1 LTATQ
6 ALTINITD
14 VPEKI
19 ELRKSTAEANAN
31 VVTLEVWV
39 DPGAAYESLGFDFDL
54 SKSPAFSLNVDSP
67 DSLVFDPV
75 PESKKWIPVLGSEVS
90 NVYLVGAI
98 SAGTVASQI
107 PDPSG
112 MQRILS
118 LTMAKGTVDVGSI
131 MPELSNIEFG
141 VVGSDPLKIST
152 VYSYVFAV

>member
-1 LTATQ
+1 
-6 ALTINITD
+6 
-14 VPEKI
+14 
-19 ELRKSTAEANAN
+19 
-31 VVTLEVWV
+31 
-39 DPGAAYESLGFDFDL
+39 
-54 SKSPAFSLNVDSP
+54 
-67 DSLVFDPV
+67 
-75 PESKKWIPVLGSEVS
+75 VS

-118 LTMAKGTVDVGSI
+118 LAMEKGTGDVASI